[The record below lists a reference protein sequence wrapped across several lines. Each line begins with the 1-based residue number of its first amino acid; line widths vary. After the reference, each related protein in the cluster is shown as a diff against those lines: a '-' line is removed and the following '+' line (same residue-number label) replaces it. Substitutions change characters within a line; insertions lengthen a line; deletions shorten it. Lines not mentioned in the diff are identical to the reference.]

1 MKDRQRVIIELGS
14 RLEAASRA
22 SVAKGAMYDPGETIS
37 TDTEAAWRAI
47 AESLVSLVEITVRE
61 EMAEV
66 KKAID
71 AQS

>member
-22 SVAKGAMYDPGETIS
+22 SVAKGAMYDPGEDIS
-37 TDTEAAWRAI
+37 TDTEGAWRGI
-47 AESLVSLVEITVRE
+47 AETLVNLVELTVRE
-61 EMAEV
+61 EVAEIR
-66 KKAID
+66 KAID